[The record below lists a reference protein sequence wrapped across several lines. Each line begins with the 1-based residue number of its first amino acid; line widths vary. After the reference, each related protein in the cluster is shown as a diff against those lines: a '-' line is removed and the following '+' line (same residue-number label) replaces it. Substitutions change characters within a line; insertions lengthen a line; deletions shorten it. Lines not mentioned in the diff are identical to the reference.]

1 MEKLRHVEFWKAA
14 QQVPTASW
22 GAELLV
28 EARAFLGP
36 AHLFISWPPLR
47 PFVPKDRERM
57 VAFQPFQSHCICSL
71 NVLRGGLKNIGLII
85 KGFNHWGKVCRFTL
99 AELR

>member
-36 AHLFISWPPLR
+36 AHRFISRPSLR
-47 PFVPKDRERM
+47 PSVPKDRENGGFP
-57 VAFQPFQSHCICSL
+57 AFSESL
-71 NVLRGGLKNIGLII
+71 HLLSKRS
-85 KGFNHWGKVCRFTL
+85 
-99 AELR
+99 